1 MSPSTLSPLFSLA
14 SPHGREN
21 SLMADT
27 PLEELG
33 YGKDGSRVAFVEPV
47 DEDRKEG
54 KGFTA
59 GKHIKERKKGGWIW
73 GG

>member
-1 MSPSTLSPLFSLA
+1 
-14 SPHGREN
+14 
-21 SLMADT
+21 MADT